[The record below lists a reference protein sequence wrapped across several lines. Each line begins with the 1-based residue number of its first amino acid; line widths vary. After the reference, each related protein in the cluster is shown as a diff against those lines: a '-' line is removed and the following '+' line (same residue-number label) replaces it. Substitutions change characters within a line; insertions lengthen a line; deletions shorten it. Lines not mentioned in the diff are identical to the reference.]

1 MLNGVRHT
9 GCHSPCAGQ
18 DDDCNEA
25 HVMIFFLSM
34 ELWGYFWSFLYTVE
48 YGAWGSCSLYLC
60 FVLGHDRLVG
70 SLQVWI

>member
-1 MLNGVRHT
+1 
-9 GCHSPCAGQ
+9 
-18 DDDCNEA
+18 
-25 HVMIFFLSM
+25 MIFFLSM